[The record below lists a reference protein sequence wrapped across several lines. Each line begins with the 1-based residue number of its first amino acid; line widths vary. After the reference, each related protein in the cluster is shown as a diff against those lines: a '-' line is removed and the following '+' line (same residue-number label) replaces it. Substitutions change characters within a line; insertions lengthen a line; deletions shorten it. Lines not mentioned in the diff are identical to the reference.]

1 MLVAMDV
8 SITTFVVMVA
18 EIVTRQV
25 DRCNSCNM
33 VISYV
38 IAINVQ
44 MVTFQVNDSVDF
56 CTPIQA
62 YGMAFEGDLV
72 QANSTQIIQLTQK
85 MLGKGERSW

>member
-38 IAINVQ
+38 IAINV
-44 MVTFQVNDSVDF
+44 
-56 CTPIQA
+56 
-62 YGMAFEGDLV
+62 
-72 QANSTQIIQLTQK
+72 
-85 MLGKGERSW
+85 